1 MRKPIVLGAAL
12 IVFWA
17 GQAAAWEYQ
26 SVSSGM
32 TLEKVKQV
40 LAGHEKRLT
49 LFAEKTDDN
58 PGDVYLVE
66 PDTSM
71 LLHVCNGVVN
81 GYSDILPGSAD
92 SFVARVAAESKT
104 RGSAPAKFL
113 AANES
118 GNQLNKMI
126 VEWSES
132 DGSQL
137 SLNWSS
143 LNGVSY
149 TTVAVRAVCNPNADK
164 TAADNTGSVSKTG
177 SVLPKSSAMVEA
189 DAGGSTTIAKAPAQ
203 GAPVKKPA
211 PSLSSLCAEKFRS
224 YNPKTGL
231 YKDYSGRMRRCER
244 SLVEG

>member
-1 MRKPIVLGAAL
+1 MRKPIVLGAL

-17 GQAAAWEYQ
+17 GQASAWEYQ

-32 TLEKVKQV
+32 TLEKVTQV

-49 LFAEKTDDN
+49 LFAEKTDEN

-92 SFVARVAAESKT
+92 SFVARVAAEQKA

-126 VEWSES
+126 VEWNEA

-149 TTVAVRAVCNPNADK
+149 TTVAVKAACSAHGEK
-164 TAADNTGSVSKTG
+164 TADSTGSVAKTA
-177 SVLPKSSAMVEA
+177 SVMPKSSAMAEA
-189 DAGGSTTIAKAPAQ
+189 DAGGSTTIAKAPA
-203 GAPVKKPA
+203 APAPAKKAA
-211 PSLSSLCAEKFRS
+211 PSLASLCAEKFRS

-231 YKDYSGRMRRCER
+231 YKDYSGRMRRCDR